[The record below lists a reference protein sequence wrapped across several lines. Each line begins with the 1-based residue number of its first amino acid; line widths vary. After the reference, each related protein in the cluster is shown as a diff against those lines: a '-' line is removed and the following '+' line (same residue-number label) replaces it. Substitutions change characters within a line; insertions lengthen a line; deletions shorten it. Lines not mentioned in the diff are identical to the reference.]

1 MLILPFPIYDREK
14 EAINVKIEQIELY
27 ISNYEET
34 VSFYKNILEFR
45 CISENNIVANFQT
58 GSSILTLH
66 KDENNSY
73 YYHFAFNIP
82 PNLFNEAK
90 KWIQQRISLATE
102 DGEDE
107 VHFVESKAK
116 SFYFEDPAGNI
127 VEYIARE
134 TTAPATEE
142 TFTPMHVV
150 NISEIG
156 LTSQDIKKNIEK
168 IQKLGISSKN
178 NEPISYDQYLNFM
191 GEYEDGVYIIVAPV
205 GRRWIFSDKKGIVA
219 PLLIKTNR
227 GVINSSEN

>member
-1 MLILPFPIYDREK
+1 MIGKMGE
-14 EAINVKIEQIELY
+14 INVKIEQIELY
-27 ISNYEET
+27 ISNYKET
-34 VSFYKNILEFR
+34 VSFYKNVLEFR
-45 CISENNIVANFQT
+45 CISENNIVTNFQT

-90 KWIQQRISLATE
+90 RWIQQRISLATE
-102 DGEDE
+102 EGEDE
-107 VHFVESKAK
+107 VQFVESKAK

-142 TFTPMHVV
+142 IFTPMHVV
-150 NISEIG
+150 DISEIG
-156 LTSQDIKKNIEK
+156 LTSQDIKKDIER

-191 GEYEDGVYIIVAPV
+191 GDYEDGVYIIVAPV
-205 GRRWIFSDKKGIVA
+205 GRRWIFSNKKGIVA
-219 PLLIKTNR
+219 PIFIKTNR
-227 GVINSSEN
+227 GIINHSES